1 MKKVLSLVL
10 VLMLTL
16 AMSAMAESAA
26 SPVAAP
32 VIPAVAD
39 VKVSTDPSVDMYAD
53 PSAAAQ
59 AEAADQLA
67 KLESEGKEAF
77 FGPAAAAAIDAASN
91 GNLVAVVP
99 FAMTGYDA
107 SMGDVTVTITVPA
120 ADALTAGQKVAVAVG
135 TPNGV
140 DNGATVYEWEVV
152 EGIAN
157 GNGGVEV
164 TFSADLMTKIAAEGA
179 LIAIYA

>member
-1 MKKVLSLVL
+1 MKKVLSVIL

-16 AMSAMAESAA
+16 AMSAMAEP
-26 SPVAAP
+26 SPVD
-32 VIPAVAD
+32 VQLIPAVSD
-39 VKVSTDPSVDMYAD
+39 VKVSTDPAVDMYAD

-77 FGPAAAAAIDAASN
+77 FGPAVAAEIDGASN
-91 GNLVAVVP
+91 GNLVAVIP
-99 FAMTGYDA
+99 FSLTGYDE
-107 SMGDVTVTITVPA
+107 SMGDVTATIAVPA
-120 ADALTAGQKVAVAVG
+120 ADALVAGQQVAVAVG
-135 TPNGV
+135 TPNGI
-140 DNGATVYEWEVV
+140 DNGATVYEWTVF

-164 TFSADLMTKIAAEGA
+164 TIDAATMSKVAVEGA